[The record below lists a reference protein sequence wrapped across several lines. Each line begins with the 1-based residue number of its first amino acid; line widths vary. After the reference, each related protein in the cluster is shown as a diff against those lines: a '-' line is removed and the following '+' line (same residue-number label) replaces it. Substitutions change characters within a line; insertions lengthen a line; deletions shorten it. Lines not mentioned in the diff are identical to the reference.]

1 MANITF
7 CKARFTLWPGERSGP
22 ARMHRR
28 SNAVRVFS
36 AGCQGEPANALHR
49 TLRYCPMNPRST
61 TVTPATG
68 STVKIAN
75 ELPYA

>member
-28 SNAVRVFS
+28 SNLAWQR
-36 AGCQGEPANALHR
+36 AA
-49 TLRYCPMNPRST
+49 TPR
-61 TVTPATG
+61 G
-68 STVKIAN
+68 
-75 ELPYA
+75 